1 MINKPFVSIIL
12 PTYNRAHL
20 LPRAVESVL
29 SQTFPEW
36 ELIIWNDGSTDETVK
51 ILDAYHDPRI
61 RTFSASNQG
70 KSAALNQALKQANA
84 DIFAFLDDDDCWM
97 PEFLERQMA
106 ILRAQPE
113 LDLVFGNF
121 RNVNVARNLE
131 EDGFRQNAPGLN
143 RLHTEELGGGAK
155 HITGGFLEGISTE
168 NFIAFDTV
176 LVRKRLTERVGPFNT
191 NLNGGEDF
199 EFWWRAGLQGL
210 QAAFTE
216 EIGLIRYKYPGSLS
230 GSEVATRLNFLQ
242 TLDACAEASRQAG
255 KPETIELL
263 RPAYRNTWQ
272 NLIEMYGKQ
281 KNSAGMLKAFNNACK
296 YGFQPGTLGAFM
308 RALIQI
314 ISS

>member
-1 MINKPFVSIIL
+1 VINKPFVSIIL

-143 RLHTEELGGGAK
+143 RLRTEELGGGAK
-155 HITGGFLEGISTE
+155 HITEGFLEGISTE

-230 GSEVATRLNFLQ
+230 GSEVTTRLNFLR

-272 NLIEMYGKQ
+272 NMISI
-281 KNSAGMLKAFNNACK
+281 SAQQNDLNGAFVAFRTSLK
-296 YGFQPGTLGAFM
+296 YGFRLGSIRLLL
-308 RALIQI
+308 RALLTR
-314 ISS
+314 S